1 MQFRPRFT
9 GASGSPL
16 TATILPSLVAIII
29 PQPVPQNLH
38 AALSQRQPFSAAF
51 CAAAIELGSAI
62 PALAQAAEA
71 AALFIKSRR
80 SIFSPRLFFKIVL
93 KNQTDINRYNLNLS

>member
-1 MQFRPRFT
+1 MQFKPRFT

-16 TATILPSLVAIII
+16 TATILPSLVAIIM

-38 AALSQRQPFSAAF
+38 AALSQRQPFSASLP
-51 CAAAIELGSAI
+51 AALRLEGSAI
-62 PALAQAAEA
+62 PALAHAAVA

-80 SIFSPRLFFKIVL
+80 SIVFSPSYFLR
-93 KNQTDINRYNLNLS
+93 